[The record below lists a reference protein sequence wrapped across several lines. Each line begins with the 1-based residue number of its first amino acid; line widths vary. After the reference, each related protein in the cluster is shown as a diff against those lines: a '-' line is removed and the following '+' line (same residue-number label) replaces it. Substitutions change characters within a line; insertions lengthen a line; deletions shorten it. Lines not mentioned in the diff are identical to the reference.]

1 MADLNRSPQPKQ
13 TGMPSKSKYQERL
26 SSAGV
31 VFCLLLSAAASASEP
46 QAAAPEQVFLSEM
59 PLVLTPSRL
68 PQPLNEAPAA
78 VTVIDRELI
87 KATGYRDLAR
97 LLRLVPGMQ
106 IGQERGNSQW
116 VSYHG
121 MGNDFPSWMQVLVD
135 GRSVYSPS
143 SFGGVD
149 WAGLPVSID
158 EIERIEVVR
167 GTHSVAYGANAF
179 LGVINIITR
188 HSADA
193 PGMKAAAGIGN
204 AGIRDLNLELG
215 GAAEQGS
222 LRLNAGVRQDDGF
235 AGLHDGQTFKIASL
249 RADRRISDNDELM
262 FRLAANSGTRELG
275 YPDSI
280 YGNNAERGSDSL
292 NATLHLQWRH
302 TPRPDEEW
310 LLHYYR
316 NQDRATEEWMAS
328 ATVPGLGTANV
339 PLDRNRSSVR
349 DNLELQHR
357 QALSES
363 LGSLWGLELRH
374 DQIDSPFLYY
384 GAAHQQSDMAR
395 LFGQLDWRFR
405 PDWMLNASLL
415 AEKFGGDSPHF
426 SPRLFANWQLG
437 PQDTLRLGYARAWR
451 QPDLFERN
459 GDVRAIYQGTL
470 LVQPYL
476 PNPDLQA
483 TRMDSLE
490 IGYLGRFQPWNTQ
503 LDLRLFNERIEN
515 YITRVSHPEYV
526 APLLAGTLPSARY
539 ENLAAPVTLRGLEY
553 QIDSRP
559 ATGTRLLF
567 NHSLIGRHSSDSAV
581 TRLTAPYTASLSWI
595 QDWSSRWASTLTL
608 LRMGPLA
615 GGSGFVS
622 DYQYTSS
629 PYTTL
634 DARLAHH
641 IKAAGTPLEIALTAT
656 NLGGRHQ
663 EIADR
668 SEQVLHGSAAANRTS
683 PMLWLTFTLHPK

>member
-1 MADLNRSPQPKQ
+1 ML
-13 TGMPSKSKYQERL
+13 SKPKYQKRL
-26 SSAGV
+26 YSTGF
-31 VFCLLLSAAASASEP
+31 VFTLLLSAAASASEP
-46 QAAAPEQVFLSEM
+46 QPAPEQAFLSEM

-87 KATGYRDLAR
+87 KATGYRNLAR

-106 IGQERGNSQW
+106 IGQERGGSHW

-149 WAGLPVSID
+149 WSGLPVSLD

-193 PGMKAAAGIGN
+193 PGKKAAAGVGN
-204 AGIRDLNLELG
+204 AGIRDLTLELG
-215 GAAEQGS
+215 GTSEQGN
-222 LRLNAGVRQDDGF
+222 LRLNAGVRQDNGF

-249 RADRRISDNDELM
+249 RADRRISDHDELM
-262 FRLAANSGTRELG
+262 FRLAANSGMRELG
-275 YPDSI
+275 YPDST
-280 YGNNAERGSDSL
+280 YGNNAERSSDSL
-292 NATLHLQWRH
+292 NSTLHLQWRH
-302 TPRPDEEW
+302 TPKPDEEW

-316 NQDRATEEWMAS
+316 NQDKITEAWMAS
-328 ATVPGLGTANV
+328 ATLGPITANV

-357 QALSES
+357 QALTDT

-384 GAAHQQSDMAR
+384 GAAHQHSHLAR

-405 PDWMLNASLL
+405 PDWTLNASLL
-415 AEKFGGDSPHF
+415 AEKFSGDSPRL
-426 SPRLFANWQLG
+426 SPRLFTNWQFG

-451 QPDLFERN
+451 QPHLFERN
-459 GDVRAIYQGTL
+459 GDVRAIYNGIL

-483 TRMDSLE
+483 PRMDSLE
-490 IGYLGRFQPWNTQ
+490 IGYLGQFQPWNTR

-515 YITRVSHPEYV
+515 YIARVSHPEYV
-526 APLLAGTLPSARY
+526 TALPLPSARY

-553 QIDSRP
+553 QFDSRP
-559 ATGTRLLF
+559 AAGTRLLF
-567 NHSLIGRHSSDSAV
+567 SHSLIGRHSSDSAV
-581 TRLTAPYTASLSWI
+581 TQLTAPYTASLSWI
-595 QDWSSRWASTLTL
+595 QDWNSRWASNLTL

-615 GGSGFVS
+615 GGSGFVAG
-622 DYQYTSS
+622 YQYTSS

-641 IKAAGTPLEIALTAT
+641 IKAGDTPLEIALTAT

-668 SEQVLHGSAAANRTS
+668 SEQFLHGSNAVNRTS
-683 PMLWLTFTLHPK
+683 PMLWLTFTLNPK

>member
-1 MADLNRSPQPKQ
+1 
-13 TGMPSKSKYQERL
+13 MPSKSKYQEFL

-31 VFCLLLSAAASASEP
+31 FFCLLLSATASASEP
-46 QAAAPEQVFLSEM
+46 QATVPEQAFLSEM

-87 KATGYRDLAR
+87 KATGYRDLSR

-106 IGQERGNSQW
+106 IGQERGGSHW

-121 MGNDFPSWMQVLVD
+121 MGNDNPSWMQVLVD

-143 SFGGVD
+143 NFGGVD
-149 WAGLPVSID
+149 WAGLPVSLD

-167 GTHSVAYGANAF
+167 GTHSAAYGSNAF

-188 HSADA
+188 HSADT
-193 PGMKAAAGIGN
+193 PGKKAVADIGN

-215 GAAEQGS
+215 GVSEQGS
-222 LRLNAGVRQDDGF
+222 LRLNAGVKQDEGF
-235 AGLHDGQTFKIASL
+235 SGLHDGQAFKIASL
-249 RADRRISDNDELM
+249 RADRRISDHDELM
-262 FRLAANSGTRELG
+262 FRLAANSGMRELG
-275 YPDSI
+275 YPDST
-280 YGNNAERGSDSL
+280 YGNNAERSSDSL
-292 NATLHLQWRH
+292 NTTLHLQWRH

-316 NQDRATEEWMAS
+316 NQDKITEEWMAS
-328 ATVPGLGTANV
+328 ATLGPITANV

-357 QALSES
+357 QALTES
-363 LGSLWGLELRH
+363 LGLLWGLELRH
-374 DQIDSPFLYY
+374 DQLDSPFLYY
-384 GAAHQQSDMAR
+384 GAAHQQSNLAR

-405 PDWMLNASLL
+405 PEWTLNASLL
-415 AEKFGGDSPHF
+415 AEKFSGDNPNL
-426 SPRLFANWQLG
+426 SPRLFANWQLS
-437 PQDTLRLGYARAWR
+437 PQDTLRFGYARAWR
-451 QPDLFERN
+451 QPHLFERY
-459 GDVRAIYQGTL
+459 GDVRAIYQGIL

-490 IGYLGRFQPWNTQ
+490 IGYLGQFQPWNTR

-515 YITRVSHPEYV
+515 YIARVSHPEYV
-526 APLLAGTLPSARY
+526 TALPLPPARY
-539 ENLAAPVTLRGLEY
+539 ENLVTPVTLRGMEY
-553 QIDSRP
+553 QLVSRP
-559 ATGTRLLF
+559 TSSTRLLF
-567 NHSLIGRHSSDSAV
+567 SHSLIGRYNSDSAV
-581 TRLTAPYTASLSWI
+581 TQLTAPYTASLSWI
-595 QDWSSRWASTLTL
+595 QDWNRRWASTLTL

-615 GGSGFVS
+615 GGSGFVAG
-622 DYQYTSS
+622 YQYTSS

-641 IKAAGTPLEIALTAT
+641 IKAGDTPLEIALTAT

-668 SEQVLHGSAAANRTS
+668 SEQFLHGSDAINRTS
-683 PMLWLTFTLHPK
+683 PMLWLTFTIHPK

>member
-1 MADLNRSPQPKQ
+1 MADQSRSPLQKQ
-13 TGMPSKSKYQERL
+13 TDMPLKSKRPKRL
-26 SSAGV
+26 SSVGV
-31 VFCLLLSAAASASEP
+31 VITLLLSVAASASEP
-46 QAAAPEQVFLSEM
+46 QVAAPEQAFLSEM

-106 IGQERGNSQW
+106 IGQERGGSQW

-121 MGNDFPSWMQVLVD
+121 MGNDNPSWMQVLVD

-143 SFGGVD
+143 NFGGVD

-179 LGVINIITR
+179 LGVVNIITR

-193 PGMKAAAGIGN
+193 PGTKATAGIGN

-215 GAAEQGS
+215 GATEQGS
-222 LRLNAGVRQDDGF
+222 LRLNAGAKQDDGF

-249 RADRRISDNDELM
+249 RADKRISDNDELM

-275 YPDSI
+275 YPDSL
-280 YGNNAERGSDSL
+280 YNNNAERSSDSL
-292 NATLHLQWRH
+292 NATLHVQWRH

-316 NQDRATEEWMAS
+316 NQDRVTEEWMAS
-328 ATVPGLGTANV
+328 AGAANV

-349 DNLELQHR
+349 DNLEVQHR
-357 QALSES
+357 QALTDT

-384 GAAHQQSDMAR
+384 GAAHQQSEMAR

-405 PDWMLNASLL
+405 PDWTLNASLL
-415 AEKFGGDSPHF
+415 AEKFSGDSPNL

-437 PQDTLRLGYARAWR
+437 PQDTLRFGYARAWR
-451 QPDLFERN
+451 QATLFERY
-459 GDVRAIYQGTL
+459 GDVRAIYMGATL
-470 LVQPYL
+470 ARPYL

-483 TRMDSLE
+483 ARMDSLE
-490 IGYLGRFQPWNTQ
+490 IGYLGRFQPWNTR

-515 YITRVSHPEYV
+515 YITRVSHPEYLTV
-526 APLLAGTLPSARY
+526 LPLTPARY
-539 ENLAAPVTLRGLEY
+539 ENLATPITLRGLEY
-553 QIDSRP
+553 QLDSRP
-559 ATGTRLLF
+559 AAGTRLLF
-567 NHSLIGRHSSDSAV
+567 SHSLIGRYSSDSAV
-581 TRLTAPYTASLSWI
+581 TQLTAPYTASLSWI

-622 DYQYTSS
+622 DYQYTSR

-634 DARLAHH
+634 DASLAHH
-641 IKAAGTPLEIALTAT
+641 LKAGGAPLEIALTAT

-668 SEQVLHGSAAANRTS
+668 SEQVLHGSTAVNRTS
-683 PMLWLTFTLHPK
+683 PMLWLTFTLNPK

>member
-1 MADLNRSPQPKQ
+1 M
-13 TGMPSKSKYQERL
+13 RL
-26 SSAGV
+26 STTGI
-31 VFCLLLSAAASASEP
+31 VFTLLLSAAASASEP
-46 QAAAPEQVFLSEM
+46 QAAPEQAFLSEL

-87 KATGYRDLAR
+87 KATGYRDLSR

-106 IGQERGNSQW
+106 IGQERSGSHW

-121 MGNDFPSWMQVLVD
+121 MGNDNPSWMQVLVD

-143 SFGGVD
+143 NFGGVD

-167 GTHSVAYGANAF
+167 GTHSVAYGSNAF

-188 HSADA
+188 HSADT
-193 PGMKAAAGIGN
+193 PGKKAVAGIGN
-204 AGIRDLNLELG
+204 AGIRDMGLELG
-215 GAAEQGS
+215 GATEQGT
-222 LRLNAGVRQDDGF
+222 LRLNAGVKQDNGF
-235 AGLHDGQTFKIASL
+235 AELHDGQVFKTVSL
-249 RADRRISDNDELM
+249 RTDRRISDHDELM

-275 YPDSI
+275 YPDST
-280 YGNNAERGSDSL
+280 YGNNAERSSDSL
-292 NATLHLQWRH
+292 NTTLHLQWRH
-302 TPRPDEEW
+302 TPMPDEEW

-316 NQDRATEEWMAS
+316 NQDRITEEWMAS
-328 ATVPGLGTANV
+328 AALGPITANV
-339 PLDRNRSSVR
+339 PLDRNRNSVR

-357 QALSES
+357 QALTES
-363 LGSLWGLELRH
+363 LGLLWGLELRH
-374 DQIDSPFLYY
+374 DQLDSPFLYY
-384 GAAHQQSDMAR
+384 GAASQHSHMAR
-395 LFGQLDWRFR
+395 LFGQLDWRFK
-405 PDWMLNASLL
+405 PDWTLNASLL
-415 AEKFGGDSPHF
+415 AEKFSGDNPNL
-426 SPRLFANWQLG
+426 SPRLFSNWQIS
-437 PQDTLRLGYARAWR
+437 PQDTLRFGYARAWR
-451 QPDLFERN
+451 QPHLFERN
-459 GDVRAIYQGTL
+459 GDVRAIYLGTL
-470 LVQPYL
+470 LVHPYL

-490 IGYLGRFQPWNTQ
+490 IGYLGQFQPWNTQ

-515 YITRVSHPEYV
+515 YIARVSHPEYI

-539 ENLAAPVTLRGLEY
+539 ENQAAPVTLRGLEY
-553 QIDSRP
+553 QLVSRP
-559 ATGTRLLF
+559 AAGTRLLF
-567 NHSLIGRHSSDSAV
+567 NHSLVGRYSSDSAV
-581 TRLTAPYTASLSWI
+581 TQLTAPYTASLSWI

-615 GGSGFVS
+615 GGSGFVAG
-622 DYQYTSS
+622 YQYTSS

-641 IKAAGTPLEIALTAT
+641 IKAGETPLEIALTAT
-656 NLGGRHQ
+656 NLGSRHQ

-668 SEQVLHGSAAANRTS
+668 SEQFLHGSDAVNRTS

>member
-1 MADLNRSPQPKQ
+1 MAGQDCSPRQKL
-13 TGMPSKSKYQERL
+13 TGMPTKSKYPKSL

-46 QAAAPEQVFLSEM
+46 QAAAPELAFLSEM

-87 KATGYRDLAR
+87 KASGYRDLAR

-106 IGQERGNSQW
+106 IGQERGGTQW
-116 VSYHG
+116 VTYHG
-121 MGNDFPSWMQVLVD
+121 MANDFPSWMQMLVD

-167 GTHSVAYGANAF
+167 GTHSAAYGANAF
-179 LGVINIITR
+179 LGAINIITR
-188 HSADA
+188 HSAEA
-193 PGMKAAAGIGN
+193 PGVKAAAGVGN

-215 GAAEQGS
+215 GATGQGS
-222 LRLNAGVRQDDGF
+222 LRLNAGVKQDDGF
-235 AGLHDGQTFKIASL
+235 AGLHDGQTFKTVAL
-249 RADRRISDNDELM
+249 RADRRIGDNDELM
-262 FRLAANSGTRELG
+262 FRLAANSGTRALG
-275 YPDSI
+275 YADSTF
-280 YGNNAERGSDSL
+280 GNNAERSSDSL
-292 NATLHLQWRH
+292 NASLHLQWRH
-302 TPRPDEEW
+302 TPRPGEEW
-310 LLHYYR
+310 LLQYYR
-316 NQDRATEEWMAS
+316 NQDKITEEWMAS
-328 ATVPGLGTANV
+328 ATLGPVTANV

-357 QALSES
+357 QALAETLDSV
-363 LGSLWGLELRH
+363 WGLELRH

-384 GAAHQQSDMAR
+384 GASRQHTRLAR
-395 LFGQLDWRFR
+395 LFGQMDWRFR
-405 PDWMLNASLL
+405 PDWKLNASLL
-415 AEKFGGDSPHF
+415 AEKYGGEDLHF
-426 SPRLFANWQLG
+426 SPRLFANWQLS
-437 PQDTLRLGYARAWR
+437 PQDTLRFGYARAR
-451 QPDLFERN
+451 LQATVFERN
-459 GDVRAIYQGTL
+459 GDVRAIYQGVL

-483 TRMDSLE
+483 PRMDSLE
-490 IGYLGRFQPWNTQ
+490 IGYLGQFQPWNTR

-553 QIDSRP
+553 QIVSRP
-559 ATGTRLLF
+559 AAGTRLLF
-567 NHSLIGRHSSDSAV
+567 SHSLIGRHSSDSAV
-581 TRLTAPYTASLSWI
+581 TQLTAPYTASLSWI
-595 QDWSSRWASTLTL
+595 QDWNSRWASTLTL

-615 GGSGFVS
+615 GGSGFVAG
-622 DYQYTSS
+622 YQYTSS

-641 IKAAGTPLEIALTAT
+641 TKAGNTPLEIALTAT

-668 SEQVLHGSAAANRTS
+668 SEQFLHGSAAVNRTS
-683 PMLWLTFTLHPK
+683 PMLWLTFTLNPK

>member
-1 MADLNRSPQPKQ
+1 MH
-13 TGMPSKSKYQERL
+13 SKSEYPMRL
-26 SSAGV
+26 STTGIA
-31 VFCLLLSAAASASEP
+31 FILLLSATASASEP
-46 QAAAPEQVFLSEM
+46 QAAPEQAFLSEL

-78 VTVIDRELI
+78 VTVIDRDLI

-106 IGQERGNSQW
+106 IGQERGGSHW

-121 MGNDFPSWMQVLVD
+121 MGNDNPSWMQVLVD

-143 SFGGVD
+143 NFGGVD
-149 WAGLPVSID
+149 WAGLPVNID
-158 EIERIEVVR
+158 EIERIEIVR

-193 PGMKAAAGIGN
+193 LGKKAAAGIGN

-215 GAAEQGS
+215 TASEQSS
-222 LRLNAGVRQDDGF
+222 LRLNAGTKQDDGF
-235 AGLHDGQTFKIASL
+235 AGLHDRQAFKIASL
-249 RADRRISDNDELM
+249 RADRRISDHDELM
-262 FRLAANSGTRELG
+262 FRLSANSGTRELG
-275 YPDSI
+275 YPDST
-280 YGNNAERGSDSL
+280 YGNNAERNSDSL

-302 TPRPDEEW
+302 APRIDEEW

-316 NQDRATEEWMAS
+316 NQDKITEEWMAS
-328 ATVPGLGTANV
+328 ATLGPITANV

-357 QALSES
+357 LALTES

-384 GAAHQQSDMAR
+384 GAGHQQSSMAR
-395 LFGQLDWRFR
+395 LFGQMDWRFR
-405 PDWMLNASLL
+405 PDWALNASLL
-415 AEKFGGDSPHF
+415 AEKFSGDSPNF

-437 PQDTLRLGYARAWR
+437 PQDTLRFGYARAWR
-451 QPDLFERN
+451 QPTLFERN
-459 GDVRAIYQGTL
+459 GDVRAIFQGTL

-476 PNPDLQA
+476 PNPDLLA

-490 IGYLGRFQPWNTQ
+490 IGYLGQFQPWNTR
-503 LDLRLFNERIEN
+503 LDVRLFNERIDN
-515 YITRVSHPEYV
+515 YIARVSHPEYV
-526 APLLAGTLPSARY
+526 TALPLPPARY
-539 ENLAAPVTLRGLEY
+539 ENLATPITLRGMEY
-553 QIDSRP
+553 QLVSRP
-559 ATGTRLLF
+559 TSHTRLLF
-567 NHSLIGRHSSDSAV
+567 SHSLIGRHNSDSTV
-581 TRLTAPYTASLSWI
+581 TQLTAPYTASLSWI
-595 QDWSSRWASTLTL
+595 QDWNNQWASTLSL

-615 GGSGFVS
+615 GGSGFVAG
-622 DYQYTSS
+622 YQYTSS

-634 DARLAHH
+634 DVRLAHH
-641 IKAAGTPLEIALTAT
+641 TKAGETPLEIALTAT
-656 NLGGRHQ
+656 NLGSRHQ

-668 SEQVLHGSAAANRTS
+668 SEQFLHGNDAVNRTT